1 MVGNMENI
9 GYTNKGL
16 ECIYNIKIMEENQTI
31 IALGADAATKVV
43 FPEENRIERFANLK
57 DVGEYVKRI
66 DELISGKIALLDTAF
81 KI

>member
-1 MVGNMENI
+1 
-9 GYTNKGL
+9 
-16 ECIYNIKIMEENQTI
+16 MEENQTI

-43 FPEENRIERFANLK
+43 FHEENRIERYANLK

-66 DELISGKIALLDTAF
+66 DELINGKIALLDTAF

>member
-1 MVGNMENI
+1 
-9 GYTNKGL
+9 
-16 ECIYNIKIMEENQTI
+16 MEENQTI
-31 IALGADAATKVV
+31 IALGQMLLLKVV
-43 FPEENRIERFANLK
+43 FQENRIERFANLK